1 MGIEC
6 SCRPGSEGV
15 GMILTKEVLLR
26 KLDELELEFES
37 MRSLVERVKEITR
50 PFEDLDTDTWSEI
63 EWTQERL
70 DQLGAQ
76 LAVLRRD
83 VLTDL

>member
-1 MGIEC
+1 
-6 SCRPGSEGV
+6 
-15 GMILTKEVLLR
+15 MILTKEVLLR